1 MANNELIKAIDEYK
15 AQLLQVT
22 MAINITTDESEK
34 ENLNELRTNLEELI
48 ILTEESI
55 VSDPKD
61 ELDSEMELFR
71 REIENLEGNSSEEVK
86 NNFDEIDFEEL
97 INKKCSAQF
106 GSNFY
111 HNAFISSVDK
121 EESIKQEKVMVKL
134 VFTNPMYKKMCPCPY
149 YLDST
154 CKFSDED
161 CRYSH
166 FQELFD
172 FNGLEEYREPDYK
185 LIKINCLVLAKEE
198 SGLWS
203 RGTVKSYDPEKKQ
216 CQVQLTCVK
225 KELNCDYTEILPLDN
240 EEDSDE
246 ESDGFDNEVAVN
258 DTKETFESSFKTTGE
273 SFGDWEQFT
282 KGIGSKLMAKMG
294 YEKGKSLGI
303 RGHGIITPITTQ
315 LLPQGKSLDYCMN
328 LRERCNGDENFFSV
342 DRKMKRKQRHQTR
355 KNKTKNDRR
364 HKKEADKDV
373 FSFINVTLC
382 NNTAAKVP
390 EPQKATP
397 VTNLKEHTNK
407 QLNVSCYQLGE
418 NIKKIEKEIE
428 KLKMS
433 LTRHEQT
440 DSTPIYSSIKQ
451 QIATKSLEL
460 AALQNTEKSLN
471 KEMTT
476 RKDKTKLT
484 IF

>member
-1 MANNELIKAIDEYK
+1 MQN
-15 AQLLQVT
+15 
-22 MAINITTDESEK
+22 
-34 ENLNELRTNLEELI
+34 
-48 ILTEESI
+48 
-55 VSDPKD
+55 
-61 ELDSEMELFR
+61 
-71 REIENLEGNSSEEVK
+71 
-86 NNFDEIDFEEL
+86 FEEL

-121 EESIKQEKVMVKL
+121 EESIKQQKVMVKL

-149 YLDST
+149 YLDSN

-161 CRYSH
+161 CRFSH

-172 FNGLEEYREPDYK
+172 FNSLEDYREPDYK
-185 LIKINCLVLAKEE
+185 LIKINCLVLAKEDT
-198 SGLWS
+198 GLWS
-203 RGTVKSYDPEKKQ
+203 RGTIKSFDPEKKL

-240 EEDSDE
+240 EDVSDD

-258 DTKETFESSFKTTGE
+258 DTEETFESSFKTTGE
-273 SFGDWEQFT
+273 SFGEWEQFT

-294 YEKGKSLGI
+294 YEKGNSLGI

-315 LLPQGKSLDYCMN
+315 VLPQGKSLDYCMN
-328 LRERCNGDENFFSV
+328 LRERCNGDENFFSA
-342 DRKMKRKQRHQTR
+342 DRKMKRKQKQQDR
-355 KNKTKNDRR
+355 KNITDYQRN
-364 HKKEADKDV
+364 KKEVDKDV
-373 FSFINVTLC
+373 FSFINVTLS
-382 NNTAAKVP
+382 NNKASKVP
-390 EPQKATP
+390 APQKTTP

-433 LTRHEQT
+433 LTRHQQT
-440 DSTPIYSSIKQ
+440 DSTPIYCSIKQ